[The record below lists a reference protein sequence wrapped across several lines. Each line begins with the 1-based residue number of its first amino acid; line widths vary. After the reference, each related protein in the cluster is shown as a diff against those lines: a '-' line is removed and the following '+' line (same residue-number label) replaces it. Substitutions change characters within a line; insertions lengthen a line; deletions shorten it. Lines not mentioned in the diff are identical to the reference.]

1 MPDVHEILKRW
12 ESAELVR
19 SANATIWRDIAAY
32 VHPLK
37 RDISIDTVH
46 TGILQISSL
55 ARLFDTSGI
64 EANMTYAAG
73 CMSWMT
79 PSETTWFAY
88 SAPEY
93 LSSDDTVKA
102 WYSRCSDITAR
113 ILAGSNFY
121 SQIHECYLDDGAF
134 GTAGMLILE
143 DTRDGVRFEALPVG
157 DYSIQEDH
165 YREVDTL
172 FCMHR
177 LSPRQSVQKFGA
189 EALPT
194 TVLAHH
200 ADPVKCD
207 APQDY
212 IHCLMPRNDYDR
224 SRIDSKNMPFA
235 SVWIHRDSKE
245 VVRESG
251 FLESPFAIHR
261 HAIWTR
267 SPYGL
272 SPGMRALYD
281 LRQLSLMQQ
290 YLDTLV
296 EKQVTP
302 PVIAPAKYEGTIDL
316 RGGGVTYRDNQGAA
330 PEFWQNPGNYMVGED
345 RTEFRRRQIHNAFH
359 VDLFQTLASV
369 PIGKEMTAAEV
380 MLRQRDRLTLFSPT
394 FARKNTELNTP
405 IMRRIFAI
413 LLRAGAF
420 PPPPGKL
427 VQQTEEG
434 IPFVPDPEIVYTSR
448 LALQMRAIQNEAVQ
462 RTLGQVA
469 PLVEIDPSVID
480 HFNLDELVRGV
491 ARNEGLPEQFLRA
504 KDEVDQMRVSRQQ
517 AEMQA
522 QAEASMLEEADSV
535 AKLRAAGVA

>member
-1 MPDVHEILKRW
+1 MTDLHGILKRF
-12 ESAELVR
+12 EAAEMVR
-19 SANATIWRDIAAY
+19 CANASIWRDIAAY

-37 RDISIDTVH
+37 RDIAIDAVH
-46 TGILQISSL
+46 TGIVQISSL

-93 LSSDDTVKA
+93 LASDDTVKS

-134 GTAGMLILE
+134 GTTGIFIEE
-143 DTRDGVRFEALPVG
+143 DSRDGIRFEVTPVG
-157 DYSIQEDH
+157 DYSIAENQ
-165 YREVDTL
+165 YREIDTL
-172 FCMHR
+172 FR
-177 LSPRQSVQKFGA
+177 VIKLSPRQAGQKFGLD
-189 EALPT
+189 ALPS
-194 TVLAHH
+194 TVVAKH

-207 APQDY
+207 VPEDY
-212 IHCLMPRNDYDR
+212 INAVCPRDDYQHGK
-224 SRIDSKNMPFA
+224 IDAVNMPWA
-235 SVWIHRDSKE
+235 SLWIHKDTKE
-245 VVRESG
+245 KVRESG
-251 FLESPFAIHR
+251 FLECPFAVHR
-261 HAIWTR
+261 HALWTK

-281 LRQLSLMQQ
+281 MRQLSLMQQ

-302 PVIAPAKYEGTIDL
+302 PVIAPAKYEGVIDL
-316 RGGGVTYRDNQGAA
+316 RGGGITYRDAQGAA
-330 PEFWQNPGNYMVGED
+330 PEYWKNPGNYMVGED

-394 FARKNTELNTP
+394 FARKNQELNTP
-405 IMRRIFAI
+405 IMRRVFAI

-420 PPPPGKL
+420 PPPPNSL
-427 VQQTEEG
+427 VQQTEDG

-469 PLVEIDPSVID
+469 PLVEVDPSIMD
-480 HFNLDELVRGV
+480 HFNMDELVRGV
-491 ARNEGLPEQFLRA
+491 ARNEGLPEQFLRG
-504 KDEVDQMRVSRQQ
+504 KDEVDQIRVARQQ
-517 AEMQA
+517 AEQQA
-522 QAEASMLEEADSV
+522 QQEAAMLEEADAV
-535 AKLRAAGVA
+535 AKLKSAGAV